1 METKINQTHLELVQ
15 GDITDQAVDAIVN
28 AANSQLILGG
38 GVAGAI
44 RQKGGPA
51 VQSECNLKAPIDVGQ
66 AAMTTAGDLNA
77 KHVIHVVGPRMGEG
91 DEDDKLKMATINT
104 LKLADKNSLSSLAF
118 CAISTGI
125 FGYPKDRCAKIML
138 TEIITYLNG
147 NTGLQQVNICLYDK
161 AAYNIFARELELLV

>member
-1 METKINQTHLELVQ
+1 MEAKINQSHLELIQ
-15 GDITDQAVDAIVN
+15 GDLTDQAVDAIVN

-51 VQSECNLKAPIDVGQ
+51 IQSECNARAPIDVGQ
-66 AAMTTAGDLNA
+66 AVITTAGDLNA

-91 DEDDKLKMATINT
+91 DEDHKLRMATRNT
-104 LKLADKNSLSSLAF
+104 LKLADQNSLSSLAF

-138 TEIITYLNG
+138 TETLGYLKG
-147 NTGLQQVNICLYDK
+147 ATGLKKVLFCLYDK
-161 AAYNIFARELELLV
+161 STYDIFARELGFLL

>member
-77 KHVIHVVGPRMGEG
+77 KHVIHVVGRRMGEG